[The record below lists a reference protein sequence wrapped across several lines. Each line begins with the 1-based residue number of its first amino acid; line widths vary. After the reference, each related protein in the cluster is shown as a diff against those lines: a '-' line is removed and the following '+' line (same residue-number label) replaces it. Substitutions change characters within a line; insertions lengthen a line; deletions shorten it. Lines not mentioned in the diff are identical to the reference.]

1 MVDIADL
8 ILKIYLSLSIELNM
22 KCTHVYTPLG
32 TYVCSHVCT
41 HVCSQNNF
49 TTHSQAR
56 GSFHDF
62 GSQQGN
68 LLIVS
73 IFTPYHGVCIL
84 FKCIFILCILMIST
98 GPPVLS
104 DIAEEEADLC
114 FYFRGRL

>member
-1 MVDIADL
+1 MCVLMCVLLWVLMCVLMCAV
-8 ILKIYLSLSIELNM
+8 K
-22 KCTHVYTPLG
+22 TT
-32 TYVCSHVCT
+32 
-41 HVCSQNNF
+41 SQL
-49 TTHSQAR
+49 TAETR

-68 LLIVS
+68 LLIMS